1 MKREKKERKNKKNK
15 ARNMLSTE
23 KAEKN
28 IYDIIGVGADII
40 SGEVKIVIVGD
51 FLVEIHN
58 HNGIVDMGEECIKV
72 NTKKNIYAI
81 CGENLKICQMTD
93 EKLDIRGKIKSLTAE

>member
-1 MKREKKERKNKKNK
+1 MKREKKEKKNK
-15 ARNMLSTE
+15 DKNTFTE
-23 KAEKN
+23 KNERVEKS

-40 SGEVKIVIVGD
+40 SGEAKIVIIGD

-72 NTKKNIYAI
+72 NTKKSIYSI
-81 CGENLKICQMTD
+81 NGENLKICQMTD
-93 EKLDIRGKIKSLTAE
+93 EKLDIRGKIKSLVNE